1 MTTPYPVDS
10 SNIEL
15 ADVDIIDSLFE
26 RLDAIGALNTD
37 ED

>member
-1 MTTPYPVDS
+1 MATPHPVES

-15 ADVDIIDSLFE
+15 ADVDIIDGLFE
-26 RLDAIGALNTD
+26 RLDAIAALN